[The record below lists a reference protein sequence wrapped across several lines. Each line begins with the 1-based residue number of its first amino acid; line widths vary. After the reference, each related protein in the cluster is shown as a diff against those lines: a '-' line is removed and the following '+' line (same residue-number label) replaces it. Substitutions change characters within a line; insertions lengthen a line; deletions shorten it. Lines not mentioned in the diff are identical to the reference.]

1 VNTRNVSKTVKIALL
16 VILAFAV
23 IQILFTGSRIRRR
36 LADSSPPST
45 SPDASPNWSN
55 EIGKPG
61 NTRAILQAD
70 LFGLGD
76 DATVVSQLSTNQGQ
90 MDSWSESAG
99 LHLVGT
105 ITGPPTV
112 ARAIIQN
119 SGSKNTTHHRIGDK
133 IGGAS
138 IVAIRKN
145 EVVLLDA
152 GVRKILQR
160 SSGGA
165 VSSDLTLPPTTS
177 IASSEHMVTPVPLPP
192 PPPEHRTVVTDLMTK
207 ATIKPHQV
215 EGTVEGL
222 EITGLD
228 EVPLAKK
235 LGLRDGDIIR
245 VLNGQRVTNRQKAFQ
260 VLRKAKSQNSL
271 TIELSRNGRDK
282 TLTFP

>member
-16 VILAFAV
+16 VILALAV

-36 LADSSPPST
+36 LADANSPST
-45 SPDASPNWSN
+45 LPDTSPSWRN

-61 NTRAILQAD
+61 NTRTILQAD

-76 DATVVSQLSTNQGQ
+76 DTAVVSQLPTNQGQ
-90 MDSWSESAG
+90 LDTWSESAG

-160 SSGGA
+160 SSGGG
-165 VSSDLTLPPTTS
+165 VSSDLTLPPTTT
-177 IASSEHMVTPVPLPP
+177 ITSSEHLVTPVPLPP

-215 EGTVEGL
+215 KGTVEGL